1 MENTFDVNVIST
13 GSAGNCVIIDNK
25 IMIDAGLG
33 DKDIGSAL
41 DEIDYLLITHRHG
54 DHLNL
59 GALKKLHKRKPWK
72 LDKCL
77 YVNEDV
83 KQKIIESH
91 NTRFDYVPKDEHIIG
106 NESIFQLETDE
117 YTYEVETFKLE
128 HDVENQGFVITREDG
143 LTMVY
148 ATDTN
153 TMKYAPHRE
162 YDYIVVEANYDE
174 DKIFDAMLSENFED
188 RFRASRNFRHLSI
201 QQFKEFV
208 RTHRHT
214 KTEIYALHESGAFGL
229 DSPIYQ
235 TGLSI
240 DGGE

>member
-1 MENTFDVNVIST
+1 MTNKFDINIIST
-13 GSAGNCVIIDNK
+13 GSAGNCVVIDEK
-25 IMIDAGLG
+25 IMIDVGLG
-33 DKDIGSAL
+33 DKHIGETL
-41 DEIDYLLITHRHG
+41 DKIDYLLITHRHG

-59 GALKKLHKRKPWK
+59 GAIKKLHKRKPWK
-72 LDKCL
+72 LNKSL
-77 YVNEDV
+77 YVNEDTR
-83 KQKIIESH
+83 QHIIKSH
-91 NTRFDYVPKDEHIIG
+91 NTRFDYTPPDSNIIDDS
-106 NESIFQLETDE
+106 SIFQLKTNE

-153 TMKYAPHRE
+153 TMKYAPKRV
-162 YDYIVVEANYDE
+162 YDYIVVESNYDE
-174 DKIFDAMLSENFED
+174 DKIFDALTSHNFED

-208 RTHRHT
+208 RTHRH
-214 KTEIYALHESGAFGL
+214 KNTEIYALHESGTFGL
-229 DSPIYQ
+229 DSPVYQ